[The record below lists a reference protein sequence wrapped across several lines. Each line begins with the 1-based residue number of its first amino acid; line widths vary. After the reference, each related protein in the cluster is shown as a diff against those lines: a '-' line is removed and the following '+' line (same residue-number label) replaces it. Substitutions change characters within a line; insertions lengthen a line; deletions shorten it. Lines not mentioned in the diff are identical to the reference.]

1 MPKTS
6 YFKRVDV
13 WLLFCIFTTFLIIV
27 FHIVIDRFR
36 TLFKNL
42 PSAKSIDLKTS
53 YIRVT
58 PVKDSNEKKEFAPKN
73 KKKVFFELWINDEK
87 NFQRIGKIV
96 IAFEMI
102 TFNLIYWLD
111 ITRYRNL

>member
-73 KKKVFFELWINDEK
+73 KKKVSFELWINDEK